1 MSPHIG
7 NISLPIIKP
16 TEPVKRFYSDKL
28 AAMIDEVIRHTHTH
42 MQYNTYYYGVS
53 PRINIKGGGVHQW
66 YMMFGQQCS
75 IRISLKGAW
84 GSKAK
89 GWRTTDTMTLT
100 HSACTYTHTCIQEVQ
115 SIINTAYNRAETL
128 LKENYDQLQTVSS

>member
-42 MQYNTYYYGVS
+42 MQYNT
-53 PRINIKGGGVHQW
+53 
-66 YMMFGQQCS
+66 CS
-75 IRISLKGAW
+75 I
-84 GSKAK
+84 
-89 GWRTTDTMTLT
+89 
-100 HSACTYTHTCIQEVQ
+100 THTI
-115 SIINTAYNRAETL
+115 
-128 LKENYDQLQTVSS
+128 TVFPPG